1 MNILT
6 NVKNTNTATHVQQ
19 STARNSKSQQR
30 DVVLANVYTKTETQ
44 VRQNTAQN
52 SKSQQRNMVLAAISS
67 TAVPAIHP
75 HIEEAFS
82 LLEI

>member
-6 NVKNTNTATHVQQ
+6 NVKKTNTATHVQQ
-19 STARNSKSQQR
+19 NKAQNSKSQQR
-30 DVVLANVYTKTETQ
+30 DV
-44 VRQNTAQN
+44 
-52 SKSQQRNMVLAAISS
+52 VLAAISS

>member
-19 STARNSKSQQR
+19 NTARNSKSQQR
-30 DVVLANVYTKTETQ
+30 DVVLA
-44 VRQNTAQN
+44 
-52 SKSQQRNMVLAAISS
+52 AISC